1 MKVLPATLFLI
12 AVGFVPRAGAATNEP
27 DPAIE
32 GPDGMIDLIPAP
44 PEKFDGRVFLIND
57 WDGGDVDN
65 QNVAEELNRNSKIKR
80 DVTLLSDLP
89 DRNPR
94 KVDIDDLVKEVQVL
108 ADASKE
114 GKVALAM
121 GAHSRHALAW
131 LTKLPETAYN
141 YDNIVL
147 VTHSNWNELDGRKGY
162 DANRI
167 PGDPPLIDTHGESL
181 RRGLYPNLARIG
193 DLGVKILEIPRTDFG
208 PGGWGG
214 RVATAGGGVTEVKA
228 LDISDLGLVH
238 YLKTGI
244 VEATLYQRNQ
254 FVSNPMKK
262 PEIWKR

>member
-1 MKVLPATLFLI
+1 
-12 AVGFVPRAGAATNEP
+12 
-27 DPAIE
+27 
-32 GPDGMIDLIPAP
+32 MIDLIPAP